1 MNFIMGRA
9 TPICIP
15 LSSDQAS
22 PPSFNPVL
30 MPTRAKKWPNFR
42 SHRYLMLFR
51 PFRLLILLG
60 IAFIAGILYERGEIK
75 ARCEQVGGD
84 MESGFCER

>member
-1 MNFIMGRA
+1 
-9 TPICIP
+9 
-15 LSSDQAS
+15 
-22 PPSFNPVL
+22 
-30 MPTRAKKWPNFR
+30 
-42 SHRYLMLFR
+42 MLFR

-75 ARCEQVGGD
+75 TRCEQVGGD

>member
-1 MNFIMGRA
+1 M
-9 TPICIP
+9 
-15 LSSDQAS
+15 LSG
-22 PPSFNPVL
+22 
-30 MPTRAKKWPNFR
+30 AKKWPIFR
-42 SHRYLMLFR
+42 PHRYLMLFR

-60 IAFIAGILYERGEIK
+60 IAFIAGILYERGEVK